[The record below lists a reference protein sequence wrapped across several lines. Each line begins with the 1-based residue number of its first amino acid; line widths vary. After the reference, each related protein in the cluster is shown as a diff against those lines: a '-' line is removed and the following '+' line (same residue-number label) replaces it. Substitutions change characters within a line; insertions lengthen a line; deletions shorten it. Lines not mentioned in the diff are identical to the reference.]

1 MDSTTPSPTS
11 PTTALLSNRNFVLLW
26 LGQAIS
32 RLGDTV
38 FDFTLLLWIAAVLA
52 RHASWAPLAVS
63 GILVAQTLPMIL
75 IGPVAGVFVDRW
87 DKRRLMLW
95 MDLLRALLVA
105 SLLPVTGMIALPILG
120 GGALPVHVQLWVVYS
135 VVFLASA
142 CSQFFTPARVALTG
156 DIVPAEQQAR
166 AASFEQVTESLSLI
180 LGPGLS
186 APLLF
191 GVGMQWALV
200 INALSFLLSLL
211 TILAIRAP
219 VSVRSVMP
227 GQIGHLRQE
236 FGQGL
241 RFTFGNSVI
250 RTLFIAL
257 FVAML
262 GIGAYNALYVFFF
275 LQNLHAPGTLIGLLD
290 AIFGGGVIAGAVLAV
305 VFAQRLGLERILS
318 LAGLAAGVAFVI
330 MARMTSI
337 GAAVGLIV
345 LVGMSQGGFG
355 VTFWPL
361 VLKATPRELV
371 GRVAAI
377 LNPSP
382 TLASMVSIALA
393 GYLASTVLRGW
404 HANMLGITLGPI
416 DTILS
421 GAGILMVLAG
431 LYLLKNLHEE
441 PPEAPFQPQSGPVA
455 EEIPI
460 VSK

>member
-1 MDSTTPSPTS
+1 M

-26 LGQAIS
+26 LAQAIS

-52 RHASWAPLAVS
+52 RQEPWAPLAVS
-63 GILVAQTLPMIL
+63 GVLVAQTLPMIL

-87 DKRRLMLW
+87 DKRRLLLW
-95 MDLLRALLVA
+95 MDLSRALLVA
-105 SLLPVTGMIALPILG
+105 SLLPVTGMIAWPILDG
-120 GGALPVHVQLWVVYS
+120 SALPVQIQLGVVYS
-135 VVFLASA
+135 VVCLASA
-142 CSQFFTPARVALTG
+142 CSQFFTPARVALTS
-156 DIVPAEQQAR
+156 DIVPATQQAR

-180 LGPGLS
+180 LGPLLA

-191 GVGMQWALV
+191 GVGMQWALL
-200 INALSFLLSLL
+200 IDALSFLLSLL
-211 TILAIRAP
+211 TIAAIRAP

-227 GQIGHLRQE
+227 GQRGHLRQE
-236 FGQGL
+236 FGQGF
-241 RFTFGNSVI
+241 RFTFGNRVV
-250 RTLFIAL
+250 RTLLMAL

-290 AIFGGGVIAGAVLAV
+290 AIFGGGVIVGAVLAGV
-305 VFAQRLGLERILS
+305 LAHRVGLERILS
-318 LAGLAAGVAFVI
+318 LAGLAAGVAIVI

-337 GAAVGLIV
+337 GATVGLIV

-361 VLKATPRELV
+361 VLKATPRVLV

-382 TLASMVSIALA
+382 TLASLVSITLA

-404 HANMLGITLGPI
+404 HANMFGITFGPI
-416 DTILS
+416 DTILT
-421 GAGILMVLAG
+421 GAGILLVLAG

-441 PPEAPFQPQSGPVA
+441 TPEAPSHPQADPVA
-455 EEIPI
+455 EEKPI

>member
-1 MDSTTPSPTS
+1 MDSTTQSPTS

-52 RHASWAPLAVS
+52 RQEPWSPLAVS

-75 IGPVAGVFVDRW
+75 IGPIAGVFVDRW

-105 SLLPVTGMIALPILG
+105 SLLPVTGIIALPTLG
-120 GGALPVHVQLWVVYS
+120 GGVLPVQVQLWVVYS

-156 DIVPAEQQAR
+156 DIVPATQQAR

-180 LGPGLS
+180 LGPLFA

-191 GVGMQWALV
+191 GVGMQWALL
-200 INALSFLLSLL
+200 INALSFLLSLF
-211 TILAIRAP
+211 TILAIHAP
-219 VSVRSVMP
+219 VPAHSVML
-227 GQIGHLRQE
+227 GQRGHLRRE

-241 RFTFGNSVI
+241 RFTFSNRVI

-275 LQNLHAPGTLIGLLD
+275 LQTLHAPGMLIGLLE
-290 AIFGGGVIAGAVLAV
+290 AIFGGGVIVGAVLAG
-305 VFAQRLGLERILS
+305 VFAQRIGLERILS

-330 MARMTSI
+330 MARMTNI
-337 GAAVGLIV
+337 GAAVGVIV

-382 TLASMVSIALA
+382 TLASLVSITLA

-404 HANMLGITLGPI
+404 HANILGVTFGPI
-416 DTILS
+416 DTILT
-421 GAGILMVLAG
+421 GAGVLLVLAG
-431 LYLLKNLHEE
+431 LYLLKNLHDET
-441 PPEAPFQPQSGPVA
+441 PEALSQPQFAAIA
-455 EEIPI
+455 EEVLIE
-460 VSK
+460 SK

>member
-1 MDSTTPSPTS
+1 MDSTTPSPTL

-52 RHASWAPLAVS
+52 RQEPWAPLAVS

-75 IGPVAGVFVDRW
+75 IGPIAGVFVDRW

-105 SLLPVTGMIALPILG
+105 SLLPVTGMAALPFLE
-120 GGALPVHVQLWVVYS
+120 GGALPVHIQLWIVYG

-142 CSQFFTPARVALTG
+142 CSQFFAPARVALTG
-156 DIVPAEQQAR
+156 DIVPASQQAQ

-180 LGPGLS
+180 LGPLLA

-191 GVGMQWALV
+191 GVGMQWALL
-200 INALSFLLSLL
+200 INALSFLLSLF

-219 VSVRSVMP
+219 VPAHSVML
-227 GQIGHLRQE
+227 GQRGHLRRE

-241 RFTFGNSVI
+241 RFTFGNRVI
-250 RTLFIAL
+250 RTSFIAL

-275 LQNLHAPGTLIGLLD
+275 LQNLHVPATLIGLLD
-290 AIFGGGVIAGAVLAV
+290 AIFGSGVIVGAVLAG
-305 VFAQRLGLERILS
+305 VFAQRVGLERILS

-330 MARMTSI
+330 MARMTNI
-337 GAAVGLIV
+337 GAAVGVIV

-404 HANMLGITLGPI
+404 HANILGITFGPI

-421 GAGILMVLAG
+421 GAGILLVLAG

-441 PPEAPFQPQSGPVA
+441 PPEAPFQPQSGPAA

-460 VSK
+460 VRK